1 MKAAMTAMESDL
13 KRVWG
18 RKKVEDLS
26 RWKKLTGLGF
36 FGVGFVHDRLFESIS
51 MLNIV

>member
-1 MKAAMTAMESDL
+1 MAAMENDL

-26 RWKKLTGLGF
+26 RWKKLTGFGF
-36 FGVGFVHDRLFESIS
+36 FGVGLVHDRLFESIS